1 MSSVAGVNCPL
12 SDIFFCL
19 VSTCLLQ
26 AGDSLGDGS
35 SILDFMSMKS
45 YSDASLD
52 ISMLGSLGRLC
63 WACSHRQAPLEEV
76 GPLLLFLVLH

>member
-1 MSSVAGVNCPL
+1 MLTTRSVTSFV
-12 SDIFFCL
+12 FCF
-19 VSTCLLQ
+19 VSICLLQ

-35 SILDFMSMKS
+35 SVLDFMAMKS

-63 WACSHRQAPLEEV
+63 WACSCHWAPWKRRT
-76 GPLLLFLVLH
+76 LLLALVQQ

>member
-1 MSSVAGVNCPL
+1 MLTAHPVTSL
-12 SDIFFCL
+12 LFCL
-19 VSTCLLQ
+19 VSTCLPQ

-35 SILDFMSMKS
+35 SVLDFMSMKS

-63 WACSHRQAPLEEV
+63 WARSHHQALLEEV
-76 GPLLLFLVLH
+76 DPVLLSLVLH